1 MVTIE
6 ISWEEIKFFI
16 ALVVAGACYGY
27 YVYNKGLKKGWDDAI
42 YSLEDA
48 GVVYVDEDG
57 DVCRVSDRDF
67 EDYKE
72 SMGYPE

>member
-16 ALVVAGACYGY
+16 ALCIAGGFYGY
-27 YVYNKGLKKGWDDAI
+27 HVYNKGLKRGWDNAI

-48 GVVYVDEDG
+48 GVLYVDEDG
-57 DVCRVSDRDF
+57 DVCRVSDQEF
-67 EDYKE
+67 EDYQE
-72 SMGYPE
+72 SIQYSE

>member
-16 ALVVAGACYGY
+16 ALCVAGGFYGY
-27 YVYNKGLKKGWDDAI
+27 YVYNRGLKKGWDNAI

-48 GVVYVDEDG
+48 GVLYVDEDG
-57 DVCRVSDRDF
+57 DVCRVSDQEF
-67 EDYKE
+67 ESYQE
-72 SMGYPE
+72 SMGYSE